1 MSNTVTLSKHEMQWT
16 DITKSTLPHGEGWS
30 LAQTVYQ
37 TTGII
42 QFMMWSRMQ
51 MSNKVSYDFTLD
63 SCVAVDAP
71 IGTDPET
78 LIEQAK
84 AKFVQRILDND
95 VEINFENIFDSETG
109 AYDEDW
115 ETYSRETSK

>member
-1 MSNTVTLSKHEMQWT
+1 MMSLAFTIIGM
-16 DITKSTLPHGEGWS
+16 STLE
-30 LAQTVYQ
+30 
-37 TTGII
+37 
-42 QFMMWSRMQ
+42 MN

-84 AKFVQRILDND
+84 AKFIQRILDND
-95 VEINFENIFDSETG
+95 VEINFENIFDGETG

-115 ETYSRETSK
+115 EGYKRDE

>member
-1 MSNTVTLSKHEMQWT
+1 
-16 DITKSTLPHGEGWS
+16 
-30 LAQTVYQ
+30 
-37 TTGII
+37 
-42 QFMMWSRMQ
+42 

-84 AKFVQRILDND
+84 AKFVQRILEND
-95 VEINFENIFDSETG
+95 VTVSFENIFDCETG
-109 AYDEDW
+109 AYAEDW
-115 ETYSRETSK
+115 EGYKRDE

>member
-1 MSNTVTLSKHEMQWT
+1 
-16 DITKSTLPHGEGWS
+16 
-30 LAQTVYQ
+30 
-37 TTGII
+37 
-42 QFMMWSRMQ
+42 
-51 MSNKVSYDFTLD
+51 MSNKVSYDFVLD

-84 AKFVQRILDND
+84 AKFIDRILSND
-95 VEINFENIFDSETG
+95 VTVAFENIFDGETG

-115 ETYSRETSK
+115 ENYKRCKP

>member
-1 MSNTVTLSKHEMQWT
+1 
-16 DITKSTLPHGEGWS
+16 
-30 LAQTVYQ
+30 
-37 TTGII
+37 
-42 QFMMWSRMQ
+42 

-84 AKFVQRILDND
+84 AKFIDRILDGD
-95 VEINFENIFDSETG
+95 IVVVFETIFDGETG

-115 ETYSRETSK
+115 KNYNRETSK

>member
-1 MSNTVTLSKHEMQWT
+1 MSLAFTIIGM
-16 DITKSTLPHGEGWS
+16 STLE
-30 LAQTVYQ
+30 
-37 TTGII
+37 
-42 QFMMWSRMQ
+42 MN

-84 AKFVQRILDND
+84 AKFIQRILDND
-95 VEINFENIFDSETG
+95 VEINFENIFDGETG

-115 ETYSRETSK
+115 EGYKRDE

>member
-1 MSNTVTLSKHEMQWT
+1 
-16 DITKSTLPHGEGWS
+16 
-30 LAQTVYQ
+30 
-37 TTGII
+37 
-42 QFMMWSRMQ
+42 

-84 AKFVQRILDND
+84 AKFAERIFSND
-95 VEINFENIFDSETG
+95 VTVTFENIFDGETG
-109 AYDEDW
+109 AYVEDW
-115 ETYSRETSK
+115 ENYKRQS

>member
-1 MSNTVTLSKHEMQWT
+1 
-16 DITKSTLPHGEGWS
+16 
-30 LAQTVYQ
+30 
-37 TTGII
+37 
-42 QFMMWSRMQ
+42 
-51 MSNKVSYDFTLD
+51 MSNKVSYDFVLD

-84 AKFVQRILDND
+84 AKFVERILSND
-95 VEINFENIFDSETG
+95 ATVAFENIFDGETG

-115 ETYSRETSK
+115 ENYKRCKP